1 LVGITGEHL
10 GHDVDLARQPTGT
23 SIDWSADLRFGQGSD
38 TGPATLADRFQQCVR
53 VVLAEMPLV
62 PHGSSLRFRT
72 VAAQRELPSHK
83 AVRDQA
89 LGVQGLGKC
98 VVDCPPQRSVS
109 VSPGLLKIRSGYFID
124 RASTEHRIGQR
135 GSGMSHA
142 LLLVFA

>member
-1 LVGITGEHL
+1 LCRTAHPF
-10 GHDVDLARQPTGT
+10 D
-23 SIDWSADLRFGQGSD
+23 FGRL
-38 TGPATLADRFQQCVR
+38 P
-53 VVLAEMPLV
+53 
-62 PHGSSLRFRT
+62 
-72 VAAQRELPSHK
+72 AQRELPSHK